1 MPRVE
6 FDKLSTV
13 YDAIKDLDKVLESK
27 SEDKLEDAINCI
39 KNVNRAEFSPEIQ
52 DRIINDFKD
61 ALFKIYNDT
70 LSELNLDISL
80 KTQVEYIDN
89 KDAGKVVTIVSQET
103 PLKVSDNRN

>member
-80 KTQVEYIDN
+80 KTQVEYIN